1 MQKEN
6 KRLNGVGPL
15 EYVRGFT
22 DFLECKIDLSKR
34 PLIPRPETEFW
45 VEKAIKDILTYSSLI
60 GCCCWQKKHQIKI
73 LDMFSGSG
81 CIGIAVLKNI
91 KNSRVDF
98 SDSDKNCLEQIKI
111 NLKINRIKSG
121 RYRIIKSDILKVIN
135 PSSPQ
140 FLRAKYDFVFANPPY
155 IALKNKNK
163 VQKSVLKYEP
173 RKALF
178 GGNDGLFYIKK
189 FLNSGGII
197 FMEFSPE
204 QKKEI
209 QKLILKYKYKN
220 YKFYKDQYKKWRW
233 VWISKE

>member
-1 MQKEN
+1 M
-6 KRLNGVGPL
+6 
-15 EYVRGFT
+15 Y
-22 DFLECKIDLSKR
+22 
-34 PLIPRPETEFW
+34 
-45 VEKAIKDILTYSSLI
+45 
-60 GCCCWQKKHQIKI
+60 
-73 LDMFSGSG
+73 
-81 CIGIAVLKNI
+81 
-91 KNSRVDF
+91 
-98 SDSDKNCLEQIKI
+98 
-111 NLKINRIKSG
+111 NLM
-121 RYRIIKSDILKVIN
+121 
-135 PSSPQ
+135 
-140 FLRAKYDFVFANPPY
+140 
-155 IALKNKNK
+155 KNKNK

-189 FLNSGGII
+189 FLKQAKNYLNSGGII